1 MISPRF
7 FIGLALAGLVVG
19 TTTAAQQPKAAPPA
33 SKSAAPAPKGP
44 VAVFEFKDK
53 GTVEIEMYPDDA
65 PKSVAHVL
73 DLVRSGFYRGQ
84 RIHWVQGTA
93 VQFGDPYSKDMTK
106 KDQWGSGGSGKSIGV
121 AEISKRK
128 FERGIVGLYYQT
140 DFGPKSAD
148 SQIFILRGSNSA
160 LDGKYSAIGH
170 VITGMATVDKL
181 ELADRIM
188 NAYVKGEN
196 GK

>member
-33 SKSAAPAPKGP
+33 SKSGAAAPKGP
-44 VAVFEFKDK
+44 VIAFEFKDK
-53 GTVEIEMYPDDA
+53 GTVEIEMSPDDA

-73 DLVRSGFYRGQ
+73 DLVRNGFYRGQ
-84 RIHWVQGTA
+84 RIHWVQGAA

-106 KDQWGSGGSGKSIGV
+106 RDQWGSGGSGKSVGV
-121 AEISKRK
+121 AETSKHK
-128 FERGIVGLYYQT
+128 FDRGSVGLYYQA

-148 SQIFILRGSNSA
+148 SQMFILRGPNSA
-160 LDGKYSAIGH
+160 LDGKYAMIGH
-170 VITGMATVDKL
+170 VVNGMATVDKL
-181 ELADRIM
+181 EVTDRIL